1 LLHSLWHDQGIAQNN
16 VSWTVSS
23 VKSRESKG
31 TAMAKVILALKNRV
45 LKEYS
50 LQKTSI
56 PIGRQWD
63 NSIVLDDPNVS
74 GYHAKMDRMGP
85 DYILT
90 DLQSTNGTLVNGKKI
105 VSHKLTHGDNI
116 SIGEHSLLFI
126 ASGKTM
132 VDAEEENPL
141 GKTVIMTKPQMRAE
155 PMQVQTSRPSPSRTP
170 APRRRPSKARPVLLA
185 VIVLIIG
192 GGLFLTYESIFMK
205 GLSPPLERPFKESYP
220 VVIPEQKETP
230 PEVAESII
238 REPVPL
244 PSEQLVPETEDES
257 SSFKLEMIA
266 WSENAKSRFAVV
278 NGRIVRIGT
287 AIEGAFVEEIGKAH
301 VALRSEE
308 QQWKIRI
315 ADE

>member
-1 LLHSLWHDQGIAQNN
+1 
-16 VSWTVSS
+16 
-23 VKSRESKG
+23 
-31 TAMAKVILALKNRV
+31 MAKVILALKNRV

-63 NSIVLDDPNVS
+63 NSIVLDDQNVS
-74 GYHAKMDRMGP
+74 GYHAKMDRMGA

-126 ASGKTM
+126 ASGRGRGE
-132 VDAEEENPL
+132 AEEENPF
-141 GKTVIMTKPQMRAE
+141 GKTVIMARPQAQAGQIHAE
-155 PMQVQTSRPSPSRTP
+155 SSRP
-170 APRRRPSKARPVLLA
+170 APRRIPAARGPSKARPLLLM

-192 GGLFLTYESIFMK
+192 GGGLLWTYDAIFRQ
-205 GLSPPLERPFKESYP
+205 GLSPPLERPFTASRP
-220 VVIPEQKETP
+220 VAIPEQNETSAQ
-230 PEVAESII
+230 VAETTS
-238 REPVPL
+238 RDLAQP
-244 PSEQLVPETEDES
+244 PSEDLAPDKENDS
-257 SSFKLEMIA
+257 SAFKLEMIA

-287 AIEGAFVEEIGKAH
+287 SIEGALVEEIGKAH
-301 VALRSEE
+301 VALRSEK
-308 QQWKIRI
+308 QQWELRLTP
-315 ADE
+315 E

>member
-1 LLHSLWHDQGIAQNN
+1 
-16 VSWTVSS
+16 
-23 VKSRESKG
+23 
-31 TAMAKVILALKNRV
+31 MAKVILAVKNRV

-63 NSIVLDDPNVS
+63 NSIVLDDQNVS
-74 GYHAKMDRMGP
+74 GYHAKMDRIGP

-126 ASGKTM
+126 ASGKGG

-141 GKTVIMTKPQMRAE
+141 GKTMIMTKPQMRVEPIQAE
-155 PMQVQTSRPSPSRTP
+155 TRRPPPNRTS
-170 APRRRPSKARPVLLA
+170 AARRGPSKARPLLLA

-192 GGLFLTYESIFMK
+192 GGLLLTYESIFMK
-205 GLSPPLERPFKESYP
+205 GLSPPLERPLEASYP
-220 VVIPEQKETP
+220 VVIPEENETSA
-230 PEVAESII
+230 EVTETII
-238 REPVPL
+238 REPMPL
-244 PSEQLVPETEDES
+244 PPEQLAPETEDES

-301 VALRSEE
+301 VALRSEK
-308 QQWKIRI
+308 QQWEIRI